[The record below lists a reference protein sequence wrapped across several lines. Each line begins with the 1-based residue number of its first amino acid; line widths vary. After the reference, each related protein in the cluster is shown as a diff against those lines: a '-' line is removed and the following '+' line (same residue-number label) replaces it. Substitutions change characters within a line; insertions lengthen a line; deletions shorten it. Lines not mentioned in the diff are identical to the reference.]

1 MTLGA
6 WEIKNIP
13 KEISVLKNVERMEI
27 RGEVMM
33 SRTTFEKVNKE
44 RLLQ

>member
-1 MTLGA
+1 MTLGT
-6 WEIKNIP
+6 WEIQNIP
-13 KEISVLKNVERMEI
+13 KEITALKDIERMEI

-44 RLLQ
+44 RLVQ

>member
-6 WEIKNIP
+6 LEIQNIP
-13 KEISVLKNVERMEI
+13 KTIYTLEGIERMEI

-33 SRTTFEKVNKE
+33 SRTIFNRVNKE
-44 RLLQ
+44 RMNA

>member
-1 MTLGA
+1 MTIGA

-13 KEISVLKNVERMEI
+13 KQIKALKNVERMEI

-33 SRTTFEKVNKE
+33 SRTIFEKVNRE
-44 RLLQ
+44 RLQ